1 MPPDSRSLSPLRPPY
16 VILTPPPPDKNDV
29 PMTSA
34 HKRTAFYVSDGTGI
48 TAETLGHSMLSQFGD
63 IEFEQVTLPYIQSDE
78 QTHEA
83 VARINR
89 TAREA
94 EQPPIVFSTL
104 VNETHRGILNGCQAL
119 VLDMFAAFLGPLEQ
133 ELGVRS
139 SHKVGES
146 HAIRDAEAYRI
157 RIGAVHFAL
166 DNDDGARTRHYDDA
180 DIILIGVSRSGKTPT
195 CLYLALQFGLYAAN
209 FPLTEDDFDD
219 LRLPKALEPHK
230 HKLFGLTIDADRLA
244 AIRGERKT
252 GSRYAS
258 PRQCDMEVRA
268 LEAIYNRY
276 GIPNLNATELSIE
289 EISTRILAQTGL
301 ERRLQG

>member
-1 MPPDSRSLSPLRPPY
+1 MTRP
-16 VILTPPPPDKNDV
+16 
-29 PMTSA
+29 
-34 HKRTAFYVSDGTGI
+34 KRTAFYVSDGTGI
-48 TAETLGHSMLSQFGD
+48 TAETLGHSMLSQFGT
-63 IEFEQVTLPYIQSDE
+63 IEFQQVTLPYVQTDE
-78 QTHEA
+78 KTHEA
-83 VARINR
+83 VARINQ
-89 TAREA
+89 EA
-94 EQPPIVFSTL
+94 ERTGEKPVVFSTL
-104 VNETHRGILNGCQAL
+104 VDADHRDILARCNGL
-119 VLDMFAAFLGPLEQ
+119 VLDLFAVFLAPLEQ

-166 DNDDGARTRHYDDA
+166 DNDDGARTQRYDDA

-209 FPLTEDDFDD
+209 YPLTEDDFDD
-219 LRLPKALEPHK
+219 LRLPKSLQPHK
-230 HKLFGLTIDADRLA
+230 DKLFGLTIDADRLS
-244 AIRGERKT
+244 AIRSERKG

-258 PRQCDMEVRA
+258 PRQCDMEVRGI
-268 LEAIYNRY
+268 EAIYNRY
-276 GIPNLNATELSIE
+276 GIPFLNATELSIE